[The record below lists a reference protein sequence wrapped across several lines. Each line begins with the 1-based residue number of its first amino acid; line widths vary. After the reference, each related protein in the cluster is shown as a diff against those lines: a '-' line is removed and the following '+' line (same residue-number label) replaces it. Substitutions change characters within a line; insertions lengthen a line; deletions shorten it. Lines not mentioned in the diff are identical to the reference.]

1 MNVMILIKSIKL
13 IKHIFLMFLLILP
26 ITSCDTLEELS
37 GLKKQTFDDSMV
49 IDTPDIMLP
58 PNFEEMPVNSATNSF
73 KNDKVNE
80 MSVFDQQQGISNN
93 QFVQPQVQNFVS
105 PPAVLQSSKSPSD
118 SIEKFR
124 NMKKFT
130 IGEWVYGQS
139 VREFKGNNLYY
150 RPPIDKGYNF
160 SRRYMPN
167 SNPNQSYQSREQY
180 YKNTNR
186 DENYS
191 DLTTGSEGEL
201 LNIDQVPIL
210 E

>member
-1 MNVMILIKSIKL
+1 
-13 IKHIFLMFLLILP
+13 MFLLILP
-26 ITSCDTLEELS
+26 MTSCDTLEELS
-37 GLKKQTFDDSMV
+37 GLKKQSFDDSMV

-73 KNDKVNE
+73 KNEKVNE

-186 DENYS
+186 DKDYS

>member
-1 MNVMILIKSIKL
+1 
-13 IKHIFLMFLLILP
+13 MFLLILP
-26 ITSCDTLEELS
+26 MTSCDTLEELS
-37 GLKKQTFDDSMV
+37 GLKKQSFDDSMV

-160 SRRYMPN
+160 SRKYMPN
-167 SNPNQSYQSREQY
+167 SNFNQSYQSREQY

-186 DENYS
+186 DKDYS

>member
-26 ITSCDTLEELS
+26 MTSCDTLEELS
-37 GLKKQTFDDSMV
+37 GLKKQSFDDSMV
-49 IDTPDIMLP
+49 IDTQDIMLP

-186 DENYS
+186 DEDYS

>member
-1 MNVMILIKSIKL
+1 MNVMILIKTIKFNRYLYL
-13 IKHIFLMFLLILP
+13 ILLLILP
-26 ITSCDTLEELS
+26 LISCDTIQELS
-37 GLKKQTFDDSMV
+37 GLKKQSFDDSMV

-58 PNFEEMPVNSATNSF
+58 PNFEEIPVNSPNNSF
-73 KNDKVNE
+73 KNDRINQ
-80 MSVFDQQQGISNN
+80 MSIFDKQKGISND
-93 QFVQPQVQNFVS
+93 QFVQPQVQNFVR
-105 PPAVLQSSKSPSD
+105 PPTIIRSSKSPSD

-130 IGEWVYGQS
+130 VGDWIYGQS

-150 RPPIDKGYNF
+150 RPPINKGYNF

-167 SNPNQSYQSREQY
+167 SSPNQPYLSREQY
-180 YKNTNR
+180 FQNTNQ
-186 DENYS
+186 DKDYS

>member
-1 MNVMILIKSIKL
+1 MILIKNIKL
-13 IKHIFLMFLLILP
+13 IKHIFLMSLLIIP
-26 ITSCDTLEELS
+26 ITSCDTIEELS
-37 GLKKQTFDDSMV
+37 GLKKQSFDDSMV

-150 RPPIDKGYNF
+150 RPPIDRGYNF

-186 DENYS
+186 DEDYS

>member
-1 MNVMILIKSIKL
+1 MILIKGIKL
-13 IKHIFLMFLLILP
+13 IKFIFLMFLLILP
-26 ITSCDTLEELS
+26 ITSCDTIEELS
-37 GLKKQTFDDSMV
+37 GLKKQSFDDSMV

-80 MSVFDQQQGISNN
+80 MSVFDQQQGTSNT

-105 PPAVLQSSKSPSD
+105 PPATLRSSKSPSD

-167 SNPNQSYQSREQY
+167 SNLNQSYQSREQY

-186 DENYS
+186 EKDYS

>member
-1 MNVMILIKSIKL
+1 MILIKSIKL

-26 ITSCDTLEELS
+26 ITSCDTLESFQDLKNNHLMIQWS
-37 GLKKQTFDDSMV
+37 LIHQILCYLQILKKCLS
-49 IDTPDIMLP
+49 ILP
-58 PNFEEMPVNSATNSF
+58 PILSKMTKLMKCRFLI
-73 KNDKVNE
+73 K
-80 MSVFDQQQGISNN
+80 QQDISNN

-150 RPPIDKGYNF
+150 EP
-160 SRRYMPN
+160 
-167 SNPNQSYQSREQY
+167 QSIKVIIFQEDTRLTAILI
-180 YKNTNR
+180 NHINL
-186 DENYS
+186 EN
-191 DLTTGSEGEL
+191 
-201 LNIDQVPIL
+201 NIMKIQTATKTIL
-210 E
+210 I

>member
-1 MNVMILIKSIKL
+1 M
-13 IKHIFLMFLLILP
+13 LILP
-26 ITSCDTLEELS
+26 LISCDTIQELS
-37 GLKKQTFDDSMV
+37 GLKKQSFDDSMV

-58 PNFEEMPVNSATNSF
+58 PNFEEIPVNSPNNSF
-73 KNDKVNE
+73 KNDRINQ
-80 MSVFDQQQGISNN
+80 MSIFDQQKGISND
-93 QFVQPQVQNFVS
+93 QFVQPQVQNFIR
-105 PPAVLQSSKSPSD
+105 PPTIIRSSKSPSD

-130 IGEWVYGQS
+130 VGDWIYGQS

-150 RPPIDKGYNF
+150 RPPINKGYNF

-167 SNPNQSYQSREQY
+167 SSPNQPYLSREQY
-180 YKNTNR
+180 FQNTNQ
-186 DENYS
+186 DKDYS

>member
-1 MNVMILIKSIKL
+1 MNVMILIKTIKFNKYVYL
-13 IKHIFLMFLLILP
+13 ILLLILP
-26 ITSCDTLEELS
+26 LISCDTIQELS
-37 GLKKQTFDDSMV
+37 GLKKQSFDDSMV

-58 PNFEEMPVNSATNSF
+58 PNFEEIPVNSPNNSF
-73 KNDKVNE
+73 KNDRINQ
-80 MSVFDQQQGISNN
+80 MSIFDQQKGISND
-93 QFVQPQVQNFVS
+93 QFVQPQVQNFVR
-105 PPAVLQSSKSPSD
+105 PPTIIRSSKSPSD

-130 IGEWVYGQS
+130 VGDWIYGQS

-150 RPPIDKGYNF
+150 RPPINKGYNF

-167 SNPNQSYQSREQY
+167 SSPNQPYLSREQY
-180 YKNTNR
+180 FQNTNQ
-186 DENYS
+186 DKDYS

>member
-1 MNVMILIKSIKL
+1 
-13 IKHIFLMFLLILP
+13 
-26 ITSCDTLEELS
+26 
-37 GLKKQTFDDSMV
+37 
-49 IDTPDIMLP
+49 
-58 PNFEEMPVNSATNSF
+58 
-73 KNDKVNE
+73 
-80 MSVFDQQQGISNN
+80 
-93 QFVQPQVQNFVS
+93 
-105 PPAVLQSSKSPSD
+105 
-118 SIEKFR
+118 
-124 NMKKFT
+124 MKKFT

-160 SRRYMPN
+160 SRRYTPN

-180 YKNTNR
+180 YENTNR
-186 DENYS
+186 DKDYS

>member
-1 MNVMILIKSIKL
+1 
-13 IKHIFLMFLLILP
+13 MFLLTLP

-58 PNFEEMPVNSATNSF
+58 PNFEEMPANSATNSF

-80 MSVFDQQQGISNN
+80 MSVFDQQQGTSNT

-105 PPAVLQSSKSPSD
+105 PPATLQSSKSPSD

-139 VREFKGNNLYY
+139 VRQFKGNNLYY

-186 DENYS
+186 DKDYS

>member
-1 MNVMILIKSIKL
+1 MNVMILIKTIKFNRYVYL
-13 IKHIFLMFLLILP
+13 ILLLILP
-26 ITSCDTLEELS
+26 LISCDTIQELS
-37 GLKKQTFDDSMV
+37 GLKKQSFDDSMV

-58 PNFEEMPVNSATNSF
+58 PNFEEIPVNSPNNSF
-73 KNDKVNE
+73 KNDRINQ
-80 MSVFDQQQGISNN
+80 MSIFDKQKGISND
-93 QFVQPQVQNFVS
+93 QFVQPQVQNFVR
-105 PPAVLQSSKSPSD
+105 PPTIIRSSKSPSD

-130 IGEWVYGQS
+130 VGDWIYGQS

-150 RPPIDKGYNF
+150 RPPINKGYNF

-167 SNPNQSYQSREQY
+167 SSPNQSYQSREQY

-186 DENYS
+186 DEDYS

>member
-1 MNVMILIKSIKL
+1 
-13 IKHIFLMFLLILP
+13 MFLLILP
-26 ITSCDTLEELS
+26 MTSCDTLEELS
-37 GLKKQTFDDSMV
+37 GLKKQSFDDSMV

-186 DENYS
+186 DKDYS

>member
-1 MNVMILIKSIKL
+1 
-13 IKHIFLMFLLILP
+13 MFLLILP

-37 GLKKQTFDDSMV
+37 GLKKQSFDDSMV

-80 MSVFDQQQGISNN
+80 MSVFDQQQGTSNT

-160 SRRYMPN
+160 SRRYTPN

>member
-1 MNVMILIKSIKL
+1 MNVMILIKTIKFNKYVYL
-13 IKHIFLMFLLILP
+13 ILLLILP
-26 ITSCDTLEELS
+26 LISCDTIQELS
-37 GLKKQTFDDSMV
+37 GLKKQSFDDSMV

-58 PNFEEMPVNSATNSF
+58 PNFEEIPVNSPNNSF
-73 KNDKVNE
+73 KNDRINQ
-80 MSVFDQQQGISNN
+80 MSIFDQQKGISND
-93 QFVQPQVQNFVS
+93 QFVQPQVQNFIR
-105 PPAVLQSSKSPSD
+105 PPTIIRSSKSPSD

-130 IGEWVYGQS
+130 VGDWIYGQS

-150 RPPIDKGYNF
+150 RPPINKGYNF

-167 SNPNQSYQSREQY
+167 SSPNQPYLSREQY
-180 YKNTNR
+180 FQNTNQ
-186 DENYS
+186 DKDYS

>member
-1 MNVMILIKSIKL
+1 MELLFKKSFLIIVLRSISFSFILKTFK
-13 IKHIFLMFLLILP
+13 
-26 ITSCDTLEELS
+26 TLEELS

-160 SRRYMPN
+160 SRRYVPN

-180 YKNTNR
+180 YKNINR
-186 DENYS
+186 DEDYS
-191 DLTTGSEGEL
+191 DLTTGSQGEL

>member
-1 MNVMILIKSIKL
+1 MILIKSIKL

-37 GLKKQTFDDSMV
+37 GLKKQSFDDSMV

-167 SNPNQSYQSREQY
+167 RNPNQSYQSREQY

>member
-1 MNVMILIKSIKL
+1 
-13 IKHIFLMFLLILP
+13 MFLLILP

-58 PNFEEMPVNSATNSF
+58 PNFEEMPVNSDTNSF

-80 MSVFDQQQGISNN
+80 MSVFDQQQGTSNN

>member
-1 MNVMILIKSIKL
+1 
-13 IKHIFLMFLLILP
+13 MFLLILP

-37 GLKKQTFDDSMV
+37 GLKKQSFDDSMV

>member
-1 MNVMILIKSIKL
+1 MILIKSIKL

-37 GLKKQTFDDSMV
+37 GLKKQSFDDSMV

>member
-1 MNVMILIKSIKL
+1 
-13 IKHIFLMFLLILP
+13 MFLLTLP

-58 PNFEEMPVNSATNSF
+58 PNFEEMPANSTTNSF

-80 MSVFDQQQGISNN
+80 MSVFDQQQGTSNT

-105 PPAVLQSSKSPSD
+105 PPATLRSSKSPSD

-150 RPPIDKGYNF
+150 RPSIDKGYNF
-160 SRRYMPN
+160 SRRYTPN

-180 YKNTNR
+180 YENTNR
-186 DENYS
+186 DKDYS